1 MSPGGV
7 ATLKSGR
14 TGTDLTRRAFIVGL
28 PLAMAACTTIP
39 ILEDPVAT
47 LYGAMPDERF
57 PIPAVD
63 RQYINPAFYRTTVL
77 TPTSF
82 TQRAGEIVVD
92 PRNKYL
98 YFLQPD
104 GSSFRYGVG
113 VGREG
118 FGWSGVANIARKAE
132 WPTWTPPAAMV
143 ARDPAA
149 RPWAGGMPGGLEN
162 PLGARALYLYQG
174 GRDTLYR
181 IHGTNAPWTIGS
193 DVSSGCIRMIN
204 QDVIDLYN
212 RVPTGTR
219 VTVLSA

>member
-7 ATLKSGR
+7 VTLKSSPSR
-14 TGTDLTRRAFIVGL
+14 TELTRRAFIIGL
-28 PLAMAACTTIP
+28 PLAMAACTTITP
-39 ILEDPVAT
+39 SEDPVAL
-47 LYGAMPDERF
+47 LYGPLPNERY
-57 PIPAVD
+57 PVPAVD
-63 RQYINPAFYRTTVL
+63 PSYINPAFYRTTVL

-82 TQRAGEIVVD
+82 TQRPGDIVVD

-118 FGWSGVANIARKAE
+118 FGWSGQARIDRKAE

-149 RPWAGGMPGGLEN
+149 APWANGMPGGLDN

-204 QDVIDLYN
+204 HDAIDLYS
-212 RVPTGTR
+212 RVPNGTR
-219 VTVLSA
+219 VTVLSS